1 MNEKNKYTRTMKGI
15 DCDVYDVLE
24 AFNVSCP
31 ALQHLLKK
39 ALNAGLRGHKDTLQ
53 DLKDIKDS
61 ADRAYDMELERQRL
75 TDIKSIGFSLFRDTT
90 TRGKIK

>member
-24 AFNVSCP
+24 AFKVSCP

-53 DLKDIKDS
+53 DLDDIIAS
-61 ADRAYDMELERQRL
+61 AERAKALELERQR
-75 TDIKSIGFSLFRDTT
+75 T
-90 TRGKIK
+90 

>member
-75 TDIKSIGFSLFRDTT
+75 ADIKSIGFSLFRDTT
-90 TRGKIK
+90 TRG

>member
-24 AFNVSCP
+24 AFNVICP

-61 ADRAYDMELERQRL
+61 AERAYDMELERQGN
-75 TDIKSIGFSLFRDTT
+75 IFADTQ
-90 TRGKIK
+90 TRI